1 MEARYSARASYAWKS
16 ILSTR
21 RVIKI
26 GSRWR
31 IGNGRSAKVWHD
43 KWLPL
48 PSLGKPI
55 SPPSILPSEACVSSL
70 IHAEGGTWNK
80 DLIDSAFL
88 PSEAK
93 LISSLVLSTMGLDDK
108 LVWGREQDGKYT
120 VRSGYRLLCETDWI
134 DEPGLLFYPVKPSS
148 SQVWF

>member
-1 MEARYSARASYAWKS
+1 M
-16 ILSTR
+16 
-21 RVIKI
+21 IKI

-80 DLIDSAFL
+80 DLIDCAFL

-108 LVWGREQDGKYT
+108 LVWG
-120 VRSGYRLLCETDWI
+120 
-134 DEPGLLFYPVKPSS
+134 
-148 SQVWF
+148 